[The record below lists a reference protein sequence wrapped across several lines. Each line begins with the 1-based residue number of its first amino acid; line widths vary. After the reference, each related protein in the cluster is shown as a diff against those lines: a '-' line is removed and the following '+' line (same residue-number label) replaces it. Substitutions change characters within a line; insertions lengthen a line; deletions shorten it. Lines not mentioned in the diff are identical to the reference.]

1 MQWPLARK
9 GMEKRISLAP
19 VSTAPPQMGGGEC
32 SEAKSSSV
40 HPVFSCFHLLQH
52 TRLASN
58 EAEAPNSGPQVYQSQ
73 GSMHGAQEKGLAE
86 EVFLAPARRARP
98 QVGLRLVRN
107 SVDLDLVLLR
117 WPSSCVQGRLVD
129 CCVGPRQAPS

>member
-1 MQWPLARK
+1 MAASKEGHGEEDQLGPRQH
-9 GMEKRISLAP
+9 S
-19 VSTAPPQMGGGEC
+19 PPQMGGGEC

-86 EVFLAPARRARP
+86 EDFLAPARR
-98 QVGLRLVRN
+98 
-107 SVDLDLVLLR
+107 
-117 WPSSCVQGRLVD
+117 
-129 CCVGPRQAPS
+129 